1 MTDVPDTEKQAT
13 DIDSVLNY
21 FLLLFKRQVGVGT
34 EAASE
39 VEPLQTVSG
48 RSRMVIYDLHVDH
61 DNMRSSR
68 RMTLGPIG
76 DGSGSKSK
84 CYLAIYDSK
93 LVVKVP
99 PVPITDFN
107 KYLASI
113 KKGQEIARTVS
124 PRECIVP
131 GISVI
136 LSKIHP
142 FPDEGRISA
151 ELLENAYIAL
161 LEETPELADF
171 LKIDGGFV
179 FFMDLA
185 KYVFLADAIALF
197 HDAEEKLPAEILRDP
212 SILEDIEKFE
222 GRYGME
228 NIHVGVALE
237 RVYADY
243 ENRVRKLM
251 IRSGAA
257 SSLLLYKLQQ
267 WFFSYLSG
275 NPVKPQGRDL
285 TESFASQLN
294 ALLKDVVE
302 AHRKTVEDYITMV
315 SSFLSATTFSR
326 RKLQMEGVVANI
338 LELLSW
344 LKRKNVA
351 IRDIKPDNLLVAGD
365 PEKYPNFL
373 SSPETYR
380 IGLIDVET
388 AVDFAPGADETIAQ
402 PPLGGT
408 PFYATPLH
416 LFKNGALLS
425 AYRDMKRAFYLQDW
439 FAVIAMIY
447 GAVVGSYLFPRTA
460 LQVVSLTKKIQK
472 AVKAKQ
478 PIEQVMAG
486 VNRLFWPGAV
496 AEFEENMAKNRDRL
510 AALRVVCCDPVR
522 TMFIEELAIENG
534 EADRRIK
541 QLIGNQSFFKNKQNR
556 EQLYLFSPEKLADI
570 LEKIADKKES
580 DLRSFAALEQIGRLK
595 QTMQRNART
604 IALFRAETPNLSVYA
619 LLEIMFSIVRNFM
632 DSPSA
637 GPAGD

>member
-1 MTDVPDTEKQAT
+1 MTDAPETEKKET
-13 DIDSVLNY
+13 DLDRVLNY
-21 FLLLFKRQVGVGT
+21 FMLLFKRQIGVGPG
-34 EAASE
+34 AASE
-39 VEPLQTVSG
+39 VEPLETLGS
-48 RSRMVIYDLHVDH
+48 RSRVITYDLHVDH

-76 DGSGSKSK
+76 EGSGSKSK
-84 CYLAIYDSK
+84 CFLAIYDSK

-107 KYLASI
+107 KYIASI
-113 KKGQEIARTVS
+113 KKEQEIARTLA

-142 FPDEGRISA
+142 FPDEGRVSA

-161 LEETPELADF
+161 LEETPELAEF

-185 KYVFLADAIALF
+185 KYVFLADAVALF

-212 SILEDIEKFE
+212 SILDDIEKFE
-222 GRYGME
+222 GRYGMK
-228 NIHVGVALE
+228 NIHVGMALE

-243 ENRVRKLM
+243 ETRVRKLM

-285 TESFASQLN
+285 TEPFVSQLN
-294 ALLKDVVE
+294 ALLKAVVD
-302 AHRKTVEDYITMV
+302 AHRETVEDYITMV
-315 SSFLSATTFSR
+315 SSFLSATTFSK
-326 RKLQMEGVVANI
+326 RKLQMEGVVANT

-344 LKRKNVA
+344 LRRKNVA
-351 IRDIKPDNLLVAGD
+351 IRDIKPDNLLVAGN

-388 AVDFAPGADETIAQ
+388 AVDFAPGPGETISQ
-402 PPLGGT
+402 PLLGGT

-447 GAVVGSYLFPRTA
+447 GAVVGTYLFPRTA
-460 LQVVSLTKKIQK
+460 RQVVSLTKKIQK

-486 VNRLFWPGAV
+486 ANRLFWPGAV
-496 AEFEENMAKNRDRL
+496 AEFGENMAKQRDRL
-510 AALRVVCCDPVR
+510 SALRVVCFDPVR

-580 DLRSFAALEQIGRLK
+580 DPGSFAALEQIGRFK
-595 QTMQRNART
+595 QAMQRNART
-604 IALFRAETPNLSVYA
+604 IALFRAELPNLSVYA

-632 DSPSA
+632 DSAPA
-637 GPAGD
+637 GPSGT